1 MIIGIDASRA
11 FAKEPTG
18 TEHYSTNLIN
28 AMLRIPTQHEFV
40 LYLRGDRMEKD
51 KFLHKLSLPNTRL
64 HLVAWPLIWTQG
76 GLAWE
81 TWIAPPDVLFI
92 PAHTLPVL
100 GNPRVPTVVTVHDLG
115 VEWLPQYHQ
124 FPQRHYMMW
133 STDFAIR
140 HATRVIAVSK
150 ATKQDIIKRYRKSSK
165 GIHVVHEGVDH
176 MLFRPVSRRQYE
188 LVLMRYGIFHP
199 YFLFVGTIQ
208 PRKNLVRLIEAYSM
222 LLKRPG
228 PLRLAASEASPAGM
242 SLVLAGKPGWLNEDI
257 YAAPRKL
264 GVEQHVQFL
273 GHVEPTE
280 LPALYSGAVAL
291 VFPSLFEGF
300 GLPILEAF
308 ACGCPVITSNV
319 SSMPEVAGD
328 AALLVDPTSPEEI
341 VQAMER
347 VLDRKE
353 RERLVRAGKARA
365 QEFTWQRAS
374 RETLA
379 VLEEAGRK

>member
-18 TEHYSTNLIN
+18 TEQYSTNLIN
-28 AMLRIPTQHEFV
+28 AMLRIPTRHEFV
-40 LYLRGDRMEKD
+40 LYLRGDRIEKD
-51 KFLHKLSLPNTRL
+51 SSLHKLSLPNTRL
-64 HLVAWPLIWTQG
+64 HLVSWPLIWTQG

-92 PAHTLPVL
+92 PAHTLPVI
-100 GNPRVPTVVTVHDLG
+100 GNPRVRTVVTVHDLG

-124 FPQRHYMMW
+124 FPQKHYMMW

-140 HATRVIAVSK
+140 HATRVIAVSE
-150 ATKQDIIKRYRKSSK
+150 ATRKDIIKRYKRRSK
-165 GIHVVHEGVDH
+165 GIYVVHEGVDH
-176 MLFRPVSRRQYE
+176 TLFRPVSRRQYE
-188 LVLMRYGIFHP
+188 PILARYGISQP

-228 PLRLAASEASPAGM
+228 LAGM

-264 GVEQHVQFL
+264 GIEHRVQFL
-273 GHVEPTE
+273 GHVEPTD
-280 LPALYSGAVAL
+280 LPALYSGAAAL

-319 SSMPEVAGD
+319 SSMPEVAGN
-328 AALLVDPTSPEEI
+328 AALLVNPLSTEEI
-341 VQAMER
+341 AGAMTR
-347 VLDRKE
+347 VVE
-353 RERLVRAGKARA
+353 ANTRAMLTEWGKKRA
-365 QEFTWQRAS
+365 AVFTWERAAKQ
-374 RETLA
+374 TLA
-379 VLEEAGRK
+379 VLEEAGSEKV